1 MTSTGTPVGGRRRA
15 GDSPPLAAF
24 GAIGGSIGRRG
35 QGGRPGAHE
44 LRAQKNLTNPA
55 KKFPSVLLIRFY
67 SFL

>member
-44 LRAQKNLTNPA
+44 LRAQK
-55 KKFPSVLLIRFY
+55 FPSVLLIRFY